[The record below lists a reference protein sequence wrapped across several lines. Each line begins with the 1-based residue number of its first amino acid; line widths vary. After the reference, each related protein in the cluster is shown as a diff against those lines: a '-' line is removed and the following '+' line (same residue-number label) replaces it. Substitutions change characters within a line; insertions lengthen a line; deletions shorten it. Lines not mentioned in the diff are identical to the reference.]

1 MKERIM
7 RWLFYLAG
15 MTLLAIGL
23 TLNTKTGLGV
33 SAIMGIPYAISE
45 IWSLNFGNVTL
56 AVYILFVAVQ
66 VGLHIRTKTEGR
78 AAFAGTLL
86 RDVLQLPLSILFTRV
101 MNLVSTLVPVL
112 REAYPNQFLGSFCGR
127 LLALLLAVV
136 LTGIGASMTLNMRMV
151 PNPGDGIVQALAERF
166 EKPVGATKNWFD
178 VSSVVLTVLL
188 SLLCSGG
195 IVGVGLGT
203 LVAALGVG
211 RVIHGFEHFCKDGMC
226 KLAGLNKV
234 REVKA

>member
-1 MKERIM
+1 MKARLM

-33 SAIMGIPYAISE
+33 SAIIGIPYAVSE
-45 IWSLNFGNVTL
+45 IWHLNFGNVTL
-56 AVYILFVAVQ
+56 VVYLLFIVVQ
-66 VGLHIRTKTEGR
+66 MGLHTQMKTEDR

-101 MNLVSTLVPVL
+101 MNLVSAWVPVL
-112 REAYPNQFLGSFCGR
+112 REAYPEQFAGSFCGR

-136 LTGIGASMTLNMRMV
+136 LTGVGAAMTLNMRMV

-166 EKPVGATKNWFD
+166 GKAVGTMKNWFD

-188 SLLCSGG
+188 GLLFSGG

-211 RVIHGFEHFCKDGMC
+211 RVIHCFEHFCKDGMC
-226 KLAGLNKV
+226 GLAGLKKEGENRK
-234 REVKA
+234 